1 MLLSPKKLKHR
12 KHQKGKRRQKAIATS
27 GISVSHGDY
36 GLRAMDNYWLTS
48 RQIEAARVAISRAFG
63 KAKGAKIYIRIF
75 PDKPVTDHGNESVMG
90 SGKGA
95 LDHYVAVIKRGRI
108 LFEVEGVTEE
118 MAKEAFRRA
127 AHKLPIKTKFANKE
141 IV

>member
-12 KHQKGKRRQKAIATS
+12 KHQKGRRRQKAIATS
-27 GISVSHGDY
+27 GISVSYGDY
-36 GLRAMDNYWLTS
+36 GIRAMRNVWINS
-48 RQIEAARVAISRAFG
+48 RQLESARVAISRSLS
-63 KAKGAKIYIRIF
+63 KVKGVKIYIRVF
-75 PDKPVTDHGNESVMG
+75 PDKPVTNHGNESVMG

-95 LDHYVAVIKRGRI
+95 LDHYVVVVKRGMI

-118 MAKEAFRRA
+118 MAKEAFRKA
-127 AHKLPIKTKFANKE
+127 GHKLPIKTKFATKQ